1 MQEGSREIYLPV
13 SAAAAAAHGP
23 PSADRLLLVAASS
36 GSSPLLRRT
45 VSPAHVAV
53 GRPEEEHTGSVMT
66 RTIERAQNPQN
77 KANDIA
83 AAA

>member
-13 SAAAAAAHGP
+13 SAAAAAHGP

-36 GSSPLLRRT
+36 WSSPLLRRT

-66 RTIERAQNPQN
+66 RTIERASAEPP
-77 KANDIA
+77 K
-83 AAA
+83 